1 MACQIL
7 EYSCEGIGA
16 IASAIIAVCAFV
28 LTIFQF
34 CATKKH
40 NLLSV
45 KPRLSSWLD
54 ANYVINEKTGA
65 QDFHYKVYLS
75 NIGIGPALIESFD
88 VYVDGEKV
96 QKSGLEKIDE
106 AVGLLFPVGNY
117 RIQYRAHLTKGGALS
132 VDQRQMLVH
141 LVFPAG
147 SVPDS
152 ITLEQAKKRIKL
164 KVEYQ
169 SIYEDE
175 IWPYDSLEDHK
186 TV

>member
-1 MACQIL
+1 MAYEIL
-7 EYSCEGIGA
+7 GCTFEIDA
-16 IASAIIAVCAFV
+16 AVGSLVVATCAFV

-45 KPRLSSWLD
+45 KPRLTSWLD
-54 ANYVINEKTGA
+54 ATYVFNQETGL

-75 NIGIGPALIESFD
+75 NIGIGPALINRFD
-88 VYVDGEKV
+88 LYVDGEKV
-96 QKSGLEKIDE
+96 QKVGLEKIDE
-106 AVGLLFPVGNY
+106 AVRLLFPVGNY
-117 RIQYRAHLTKGGALS
+117 RIQYRAYLTKGGALS

-147 SVPDS
+147 GVPDPT
-152 ITLEQAKKRIKL
+152 TLEQAKKRIKL

-175 IWPYDSLEDHK
+175 TWPYDSLEDHK
-186 TV
+186 TD

>member
-1 MACQIL
+1 MASEII
-7 EYSCEGIGA
+7 EYSFEGIGA
-16 IASAIIAVCAFV
+16 IASAIIALCAFV

-34 CATKKH
+34 CSTKKH

-45 KPRLSSWLD
+45 KPRLTSWLD
-54 ANYVINEKTGA
+54 ANYVLNENTGL

-75 NIGIGPALIESFD
+75 NIGIGPALIERFD
-88 VYVDGEKV
+88 VYVDGDKV

-106 AVGLLFPVGNY
+106 SVRLLFPAVGY
-117 RIQYRAHLTKGGALS
+117 KIQYRAYLTKGGALS

-147 SVPDS
+147 DVPDP
-152 ITLEQAKKRIKL
+152 TVLEQAKKRIKL
-164 KVEYQ
+164 KIEYQ

-175 IWPYDSLEDHK
+175 IWLYDSLEDHK
-186 TV
+186 TD